1 MSEEWQP
8 HQFLQISVHQ
18 KGQVSILI
26 TFRCNNKHPQMS
38 ASSDKPQPF
47 LTQSFVCILAGMASA
62 PGCGLDP
69 GPRVTHSQMRALWA
83 VAASDKLTLRKL
95 RAELGQ
101 RILPFLPTGTQSGP
115 EAASVGSK
123 DPLLLG
129 IVSIANC
136 RFDGR
141 HFLICWPDCSSNFL
155 PVHCVQMQ
163 PVSHLPQRP

>member
-1 MSEEWQP
+1 
-8 HQFLQISVHQ
+8 
-18 KGQVSILI
+18 
-26 TFRCNNKHPQMS
+26 
-38 ASSDKPQPF
+38 
-47 LTQSFVCILAGMASA
+47 MASA

-83 VAASDKLTLRKL
+83 VAASDKLALRKL

-101 RILPFLPTGTQSGP
+101 RILPLLPTGTQSGP

-155 PVHCVQMQ
+155 PVHCIQKQ